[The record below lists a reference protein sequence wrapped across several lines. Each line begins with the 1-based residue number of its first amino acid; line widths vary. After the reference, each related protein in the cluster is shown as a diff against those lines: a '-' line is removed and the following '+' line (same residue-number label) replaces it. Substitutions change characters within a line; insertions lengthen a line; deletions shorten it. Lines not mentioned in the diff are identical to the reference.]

1 MAVQLSVAVRN
12 ARLDAIETNVGTS
25 AILRI
30 RSGAP
35 PATCATADSGT
46 VLATLNLPSDWM
58 AAAAS
63 GSKALSGTWQ
73 DLSADAAGTAGHF
86 RIYDSG
92 GTVCGIQG
100 TVTATGG
107 GGDMTLDNTS
117 IASAQQVTITSFT
130 LTDANA

>member
-12 ARLDAIETNVGTS
+12 ARLDAIETNIGTS

-46 VLATLNLPSDWM
+46 LLAEMSLPSSWM
-58 AAAAS
+58 ADAAS
-63 GSKALSGTWQ
+63 GSKAISGTWQ
-73 DLSADAAGTAGHF
+73 DLSANAAGTAGHF

-100 TVTATGG
+100 TITATGG

-117 IASAQQVTITSFT
+117 IAITQQVTITSFT

>member
-12 ARLDAIETNVGTS
+12 ARLDVIETNIGTS
-25 AILRI
+25 AVLRI

-46 VLATLNLPSDWM
+46 LLAEMSLPSSWM
-58 AAAAS
+58 ADAAS
-63 GSKALSGTWQ
+63 GSKAISGTWQ
-73 DLSADAAGTAGHF
+73 DLSANAAGTAGHF

-100 TVTATGG
+100 TITATGG

-117 IASAQQVTITSFT
+117 IASGQQVTITSFT
-130 LTDANA
+130 LTDAHA